1 MILEY
6 SIRLACIC
14 LASFFLVH
22 LAAGLLVVRLSPWM
36 IGVAARMRPQ
46 QAARFL
52 LMLRLTPVCS
62 ALCVVIVLC
71 VPSYLRYEQNGA
83 AEKVGVFCL
92 VASALGLALCV
103 ISVGR
108 GLHAVVHSF
117 LVTRR
122 CPSVAA
128 ATGWSDVPVA
138 DEDEVGMPLLAL
150 VGVVRPR
157 LILSR
162 RVLETLSPE
171 QLDAALSHERA
182 HQMSRDNVKRLLV
195 VLAPNVLP
203 FVNGF
208 DKLEHQWGRFIELA
222 ADEHATRGQIGRSV
236 ALAEALIRVARLGN
250 SAVALPLASSLCARE
265 EDLAERVH
273 RLLGLE
279 ATTAS
284 PTRTA
289 AFPWKFCFAVLGL
302 AGLLLHRPDVLYP
315 VHGLLESLLH

>member
-22 LAAGLLVVRLSPWM
+22 LAAALMAIRLSPW
-36 IGVAARMRPQ
+36 IISIAARMRPQ
-46 QAARFL
+46 QAARL
-52 LMLRLTPVCS
+52 LLTLRLAPVCS
-62 ALCVVIVLC
+62 ALCVVIALC

-83 AEKVGVFCL
+83 TEKVGIFCL
-92 VASALGLALCV
+92 AASVLGLALCM

-117 LVTRR
+117 LITRQ
-122 CPSVAA
+122 CPSVEATAWGEVPAA
-128 ATGWSDVPVA
+128 KEDVA
-138 DEDEVGMPLLAL
+138 GMPLLAL

-162 RVLETLSPE
+162 RVLEVLSPE
-171 QLDAALSHERA
+171 QLDAALSHEHA
-182 HQMSRDNVKRLLV
+182 HQVSRDNLKRLLV

-208 DKLEHQWGRFIELA
+208 GELEHQWERFIELA
-222 ADEHATRGQIGRSV
+222 ADDHATCGQIGRSV
-236 ALAEALIRVARLGN
+236 ALAEALIQVARLGN
-250 SAVALPLASSLCARE
+250 AEAALPLASSLCARGQ
-265 EDLAERVH
+265 DLAARVH

-279 ATTAS
+279 AVTAPS
-284 PTRTA
+284 VRRAT
-289 AFPWKFCFAVLGL
+289 FPWLFSFALLCLSV
-302 AGLLLHRPDVLYP
+302 LLLHRPGVLYP
-315 VHGLLESLLH
+315 VHGLLETLLH